1 MNEEERTLDPEI
13 QAEEE
18 PVTAPA
24 PEAVQDAVP
33 ETEAPEAPAQE
44 EEEAQAADPEEA
56 AESAEPVTAEPK
68 KKLPVKKLVI
78 VSAVAVVLIAAIVLF
93 VVYGMPAIRYSNGVK
108 AYDSGDYAQ
117 AVEVFST
124 FEGYKESDTYL
135 AQAQL
140 GVHYTN
146 AGLKVQAGEYEEA
159 IAEYKNAKDFQDAKD
174 LLKET
179 YVLYGD
185 SLLSQGQYDAAVK
198 EYRNAAE
205 NGKITEAYNQKGEAL
220 FKDKQ
225 YVQAAEAFASAGN
238 QDRRLDCGVTLIEEE
253 KDYTTALTILGDDA
267 SVAKHWN
274 YANGMLSLEAADYQA
289 AMNFFGECAGLLDAD
304 ARKEESLFLL
314 AEKCLHEGYLNKAKA
329 LYGMLPGE
337 YAQGNVIVA
346 DRITLLNNNQKFL
359 DLVGTWWATDTYY
372 KVQADSTT
380 SSYYYYWY
388 QDGVRLG
395 TVTVTCPYND
405 QDGTFTVKGT
415 ATYPSYQNFSSSA
428 SKLKTDMETFT
439 FSVVCSS
446 TIPYTI
452 DSSSTTKLAFN
463 GKQFDLQYKYVN
475 QSANVYWHYTFTSK
489 VKYGTRYMLSED
501 QI

>member
-1 MNEEERTLDPEI
+1 MNEEEKTLGPETQEDI
-13 QAEEE
+13 C
-18 PVTAPA
+18 VTAPE
-24 PEAVQDAVP
+24 PEAVQEAVP
-33 ETEAPEAPAQE
+33 ETEAPEVPAQE
-44 EEEAQAADPEEA
+44 EKNVETAAPENEPA
-56 AESAEPVTAEPK
+56 AAVPA

-78 VSAVAVVLIAAIVLF
+78 MITAAVVLIAAVVLF
-93 VVYGMPAIRYSNGVK
+93 VVYGVPAIRYSNGVK

-135 AQAQL
+135 AQAKL

-159 IAEYKNAKDFQDAKD
+159 IAEYKNARDFQDAKA
-174 LLKET
+174 LLKAT

-185 SLLSQGQYDAAVK
+185 SLLSQGQYDAAVR

-220 FKDKQ
+220 FKEKQ

-238 QDRRLDCGVTLIEEE
+238 QDRRLDCGVALVEEE
-253 KDYTTALTILGDDA
+253 KDYTAAITIFGEDA

-274 YANGMLSLEAADYQA
+274 YANGMLSLEAEDYQA
-289 AMNFFGECAGLLDAD
+289 AMGYFGECAGLLDAND
-304 ARKEESLFLL
+304 RKEESLFLL
-314 AEKCLHEGYLNKAKA
+314 AENCLHEGYLNKAKA
-329 LYGMLPGE
+329 LYGMLPEG
-337 YAQGNVIVA
+337 YTWGNVIVA
-346 DRITLLNNNQKFL
+346 DRITLLNSNQKFL
-359 DLVGTWWATDTYY
+359 DLVGNWWATDTYY

-395 TVTVTCPYND
+395 TVTVTCPYD
-405 QDGTFTVKGT
+405 DETGTFTVKGK

-475 QSANVYWHYTFTSK
+475 QYSNVYWHYTFTSK
-489 VKYGTRYMLSED
+489 VKYGTRYMLAED